1 MILNNSKTNSCFS
14 AIDPSGPYENYPAKK
29 TFIEK
34 SFWFQPPACG
44 SIHQL
49 QK

>member
-14 AIDPSGPYENYPAKK
+14 AIDPKTILLKK

-34 SFWFQPPACG
+34 SFWFQPLARG
-44 SIHQL
+44 SIYEL